1 MKFTIDGR
9 EYEDYQLSNK
19 QLREILYRQDLSQ
32 EEKDFLMNK
41 VLDRFTYSLCPK
53 AGEEEDEVFANLFSD
68 YVNKCPN
75 DYNRAV
81 EKMSHEHRYLQNEMF
96 IVCLKYI
103 KKLSENFENDIYDA
117 RNQYACE
124 TSNSII
130 ESLKEK
136 NIPY

>member
-19 QLREILYRQDLSQ
+19 QIRDLLYTRVLT
-32 EEKDFLMNK
+32 EAEKDFLMNK
-41 VLDRFTYSLCPK
+41 VLERFTYDLCPK
-53 AGEEEDEVFANLFSD
+53 AGETEDEVFARFFSN

-75 DYNRAV
+75 DFDKAV

-96 IVCLKYI
+96 LVCLKYI
-103 KKLSENFENDIYDA
+103 KKLAENFDKGIYDA

-124 TSNSII
+124 TSNAII
-130 ESLKEK
+130 CNLREK
-136 NIPY
+136 NILY